1 MNLQHPHL
9 SKPKETKD
17 ASRHPTCV
25 RRTVPSGQQNPPCED
40 PFLSY
45 AGDSWFIRAHKVQ
58 GNTKNQPVWEA
69 LE

>member
-1 MNLQHPHL
+1 MMCT
-9 SKPKETKD
+9 SKTETRGNCY
-17 ASRHPTCV
+17 SHNQV
-25 RRTVPSGQQNPPCED
+25 NPPCED

-45 AGDSWFIRAHKVQ
+45 AGDSWSIRAHKVQ